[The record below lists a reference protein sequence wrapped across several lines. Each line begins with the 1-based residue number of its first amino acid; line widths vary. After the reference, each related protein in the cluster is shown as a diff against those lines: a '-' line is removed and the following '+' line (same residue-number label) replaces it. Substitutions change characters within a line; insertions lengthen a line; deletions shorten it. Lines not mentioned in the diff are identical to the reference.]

1 VPIRIRADAAKSLPE
16 AQKSVVVAD
25 IWAGQIV
32 IQRRFVRNLHA
43 IGVPTGDRAALL
55 VGGAVLVFLTAMRS

>member
-16 AQKSVVVAD
+16 AQKSVAVAD
-25 IWAGQIV
+25 IWTGQIV
-32 IQRRFVRNLHA
+32 IQRRFVRNLPA

-55 VGGAVLVFLTAMRS
+55 VGGARSSS